1 MGFAPPEKA
10 RLNPL
15 FDPSTSQTPKLQGLQ
30 LFGLPLRTYPNLS
43 LAKAN
48 DALLSGCKEYTKEH
62 GFSVQEFEESG
73 D

>member
-1 MGFAPPEKA
+1 M
-10 RLNPL
+10 NPL
-15 FDPSTSQTPKLQGLQ
+15 IDPSTLQTPILQGLQ

-48 DALLSGCKEYTKEH
+48 DALLSGFKEGTRKH